1 MALGYRVGEPHSLP
15 LAFNLRSAPDFG
27 SRSSASDLGSLS
39 PPAEMA
45 ATYAKGLPQAVSAF
59 AHAADRLTPEQQ
71 QQHDRVDLSSNFRA
85 DASSSSSSASEF
97 SRFAQ
102 QHAGPSSAF
111 QGTGFGQQAAA
122 AWERSQTGRS
132 MPSAIPAQSPFAALQ
147 DGDALVALLNGYDS
161 VVDAVDGDWERQLA
175 QEQQQHHSSA
185 VGSPL
190 PTDPLA
196 SKPVPQLLDTAR
208 RANPGDMSPTS
219 ESLLASVSK
228 LSLAEQT
235 YLRTLLASQ
244 DPAAMFQ
251 DYFSHGTYTD
261 DVWTPIASGPL
272 RDVLDRAAQ
281 DTGKGKGKE
290 RVVDDEEGKAKA
302 VRRLEMVLRHLN
314 GQIGSTAA
322 AAAASLA
329 TSETRAGRL
338 GGGGSGGGSVE
349 NHHHPNLADRSTA
362 ADSRASDASAHALYS
377 TTATSTSFAAPSS
390 LSSSAFVSFSPQSVA
405 VHSPA
410 TLQYYPHEHHPVAAS
425 SSSAVEHSDAQ
436 TPPVATPYDHRRP
449 ATQPRRANSYAAS
462 SSSGESNATDASYEE
477 YAKEKEARMRS
488 NEGGRFGPDFS
499 SMRSVFSGRE
509 ERADVTEGRTH

>member
-1 MALGYRVGEPHSLP
+1 
-15 LAFNLRSAPDFG
+15 
-27 SRSSASDLGSLS
+27 
-39 PPAEMA
+39 MA

-71 QQHDRVDLSSNFRA
+71 QQQQHDFAALSSNFRA

-102 QHAGPSSAF
+102 QHAGPSSALP
-111 QGTGFGQQAAA
+111 GTGFGQQAAA

-132 MPSAIPAQSPFAALQ
+132 MPSAIPAQSPFAASQ
-147 DGDALVALLNGYDS
+147 DGHALVALLNGHDS

-190 PTDPLA
+190 PADPLA

-208 RANPGDMSPTS
+208 RATPGDMSPTS
-219 ESLLASVSK
+219 ESLLASVSN

-251 DYFSHGTYTD
+251 DYFSHATYTD

-272 RDVLDRAAQ
+272 REVLDRAAAA

-302 VRRLEMVLRHLN
+302 VRRLEMVLRQLN
-314 GQIGSTAA
+314 GHMGSTTVGAP
-322 AAAASLA
+322 LA
-329 TSETRAGRL
+329 TNETRAGRL
-338 GGGGSGGGSVE
+338 GGGSSGGSVE
-349 NHHHPNLADRSTA
+349 NHHHHPNLADPSTA
-362 ADSRASDASAHALYS
+362 ADSRASDAPAHALYS
-377 TTATSTSFAAPSS
+377 TTAVSTSFAALSS
-390 LSSSAFVSFSPQSVA
+390 LSSSAFVSFSPPSVA
-405 VHSPA
+405 VHSPT
-410 TLQYYPHEHHPVAAS
+410 TLQYYPHRHHTVAAS
-425 SSSAVEHSDAQ
+425 SSSPSAVEHIDDAQ
-436 TPPVATPYDHRRP
+436 RPSVATPHDHHRP
-449 ATQPRRANSYAAS
+449 ATQPRTNSYAAS
-462 SSSGESNATDASYEE
+462 SSSGESNGTDASYEE